1 MKPAIMIVDDAA
13 FMRRLIKKALINGG
27 YDKIIEA
34 ENGKAALE
42 LYKSERPELVFLD
55 ITMPERSG
63 LEVLDGGSGSQ
74 GADVLCDRPGVRYCP
89 GDPAGGQG
97 FHSETIQRRG
107 ALKISGSEFIKC
119 TGIKKM
125 CSRHK

>member
-63 LEVLDGGSGSQ
+63 LEVLDDILTEDPE
-74 GADVLCDRPGVRYCP
+74 ARVLMCS
-89 GDPAGGQG
+89 AIGQE
-97 FHSETIQRRG
+97 SVISRAIQRG
-107 ALKISGSEFIKC
+107 ARDFIVKPFKEEALLKLVEASL
-119 TGIKKM
+119 
-125 CSRHK
+125 

>member
-63 LEVLDGGSGSQ
+63 LEVLVDILTEDPE
-74 GADVLCDRPGVRYCP
+74 ARVLMCS
-89 GDPAGGQG
+89 AIGQE
-97 FHSETIQRRG
+97 SVIARAIQRG
-107 ALKISGSEFIKC
+107 ARDFIVKPFKEEALLKLVEASL
-119 TGIKKM
+119 
-125 CSRHK
+125 

>member
-63 LEVLDGGSGSQ
+63 LEVLDDILTDDI
-74 GADVLCDRPGVRYCP
+74 AR
-89 GDPAGGQG
+89 A
-97 FHSETIQRRG
+97 IQRG
-107 ALKISGSEFIKC
+107 ARDFIVKPFKEEALLKLVEASL
-119 TGIKKM
+119 
-125 CSRHK
+125 

>member
-42 LYKSERPELVFLD
+42 LYK
-55 ITMPERSG
+55 
-63 LEVLDGGSGSQ
+63 
-74 GADVLCDRPGVRYCP
+74 
-89 GDPAGGQG
+89 
-97 FHSETIQRRG
+97 
-107 ALKISGSEFIKC
+107 
-119 TGIKKM
+119 
-125 CSRHK
+125 

>member
-63 LEVLDGGSGSQ
+63 LEVLDDILTEDPE
-74 GADVLCDRPGVRYCP
+74 ARVLMCS
-89 GDPAGGQG
+89 AIGQE
-97 FHSETIQRRG
+97 SDIARAIQRG
-107 ALKISGSEFIKC
+107 ARDFIVKPFKEEALLKLVEASL
-119 TGIKKM
+119 
-125 CSRHK
+125 

>member
-63 LEVLDGGSGSQ
+63 LEVLDDILTDDPE
-74 GADVLCDRPGVRYCP
+74 ARVLMCSAIGQESVIVR
-89 GDPAGGQG
+89 A
-97 FHSETIQRRG
+97 IQRG
-107 ALKISGSEFIKC
+107 ARDFIVKPFKEEALLKLVEASL
-119 TGIKKM
+119 
-125 CSRHK
+125 

>member
-63 LEVLDGGSGSQ
+63 LDVLDDILTEDP
-74 GADVLCDRPGVRYCP
+74 GARVLMCSAICQESVIAR
-89 GDPAGGQG
+89 A
-97 FHSETIQRRG
+97 IQRG
-107 ALKISGSEFIKC
+107 ARDFIVKPFKEEALLKLVEASL
-119 TGIKKM
+119 
-125 CSRHK
+125 

>member
-63 LEVLDGGSGSQ
+63 LEVLDDILTEDPE
-74 GADVLCDRPGVRYCP
+74 ARVLMCS
-89 GDPAGGQG
+89 AIGQE
-97 FHSETIQRRG
+97 SVIARAIQRG
-107 ALKISGSEFIKC
+107 PGIS
-119 TGIKKM
+119 
-125 CSRHK
+125 

>member
-63 LEVLDGGSGSQ
+63 LEVLDDILTEDPE
-74 GADVLCDRPGVRYCP
+74 ARVLMCS
-89 GDPAGGQG
+89 AIGQG
-97 FHSETIQRRG
+97 SVIARAIQRG
-107 ALKISGSEFIKC
+107 ARDFIVKPFKEEALLKLVEASL
-119 TGIKKM
+119 
-125 CSRHK
+125 

>member
-63 LEVLDGGSGSQ
+63 LEVLDDILTDDPE
-74 GADVLCDRPGVRYCP
+74 ARVLMCS
-89 GDPAGGQG
+89 AIGQE
-97 FHSETIQRRG
+97 SVIARAIQRVAMDFIVKPFKEE
-107 ALKISGSEFIKC
+107 ALLKLVEASL
-119 TGIKKM
+119 
-125 CSRHK
+125 

>member
-63 LEVLDGGSGSQ
+63 LEVLDDILTEDPE
-74 GADVLCDRPGVRYCP
+74 ARVLMCS
-89 GDPAGGQG
+89 AIGQ
-97 FHSETIQRRG
+97 EAVIARAIQRG
-107 ALKISGSEFIKC
+107 ARDFIVKPFKEEALLKLVEASL
-119 TGIKKM
+119 
-125 CSRHK
+125 

>member
-42 LYKSERPELVFLD
+42 LVFLD

-63 LEVLDGGSGSQ
+63 LEVLDDILTEDPE
-74 GADVLCDRPGVRYCP
+74 ARVLMCSAIGQESVIVR
-89 GDPAGGQG
+89 A
-97 FHSETIQRRG
+97 IQRG
-107 ALKISGSEFIKC
+107 ARDFIVKPFKEEALLKLVEASL
-119 TGIKKM
+119 
-125 CSRHK
+125 

>member
-42 LYKSERPELVFLD
+42 LYKSERPGWFFWTLQCRNAQDLRCWTTF
-55 ITMPERSG
+55 
-63 LEVLDGGSGSQ
+63 
-74 GADVLCDRPGVRYCP
+74 
-89 GDPAGGQG
+89 
-97 FHSETIQRRG
+97 
-107 ALKISGSEFIKC
+107 
-119 TGIKKM
+119 
-125 CSRHK
+125 

>member
-63 LEVLDGGSGSQ
+63 LEVLDDILTDDPE
-74 GADVLCDRPGVRYCP
+74 ARVLMCS
-89 GDPAGGQG
+89 AIGQE
-97 FHSETIQRRG
+97 SVIARAIQRG
-107 ALKISGSEFIKC
+107 ARYFIVKPFKEEALLKLVEASL
-119 TGIKKM
+119 
-125 CSRHK
+125 